1 LLFFAAKST
10 GGMRAYA
17 LNRMKTCPVYP
28 GFNNYSRIRIS
39 SSGAAKGNVYFRR
52 GYTSEGCV
60 RGKGNGFSG
69 SSRVRDL
76 GKYPLQIYP
85 SG

>member
-39 SSGAAKGNVYFRR
+39 SSGAAKGNVYFKR
-52 GYTSEGCV
+52 G
-60 RGKGNGFSG
+60 
-69 SSRVRDL
+69 
-76 GKYPLQIYP
+76 
-85 SG
+85 